1 VTLVAALLGAPGAL
15 AADAPGPWTGTWML
29 NPARS
34 TVRPGPAEYKR
45 TTLRIRPSSSGLTVT
60 YDMVGV
66 RGGRTH
72 IEWTGALDG
81 QDYALQGVDYVLTN
95 AYRLI
100 DERRYEI
107 AVKVDGRM
115 VATTRVTIAPD
126 GRTLTAVTTER
137 DAEGH
142 DLTTTAVYDRR

>member
-1 VTLVAALLGAPGAL
+1 
-15 AADAPGPWTGTWML
+15 
-29 NPARS
+29 
-34 TVRPGPAEYKR
+34 
-45 TTLRIRPSSSGLTVT
+45 
-60 YDMVGV
+60 MVGV

-115 VATTRVTIAPD
+115 VAERPPLPPCATPPDFGSDAP
-126 GRTLTAVTTER
+126 
-137 DAEGH
+137 
-142 DLTTTAVYDRR
+142 